1 MTHAKEVWDE
11 GSKKIPIGPNGPLG
25 IFLMFFA
32 NHFFLKV
39 GNLSS
44 ETEFR
49 CKNLTFGGNWRLAD
63 LLSRPFLFLESQN
76 NWDKTVISCKQFFTK
91 GSHWKIFRKLLWKEC
106 FYKSPNAWNANVTKH
121 LKLTNNRLFQLQPEL
136 PKKTQKTLFFF
147 NRNNIFFH
155 GSPRQ
160 NEIRLSFRNTPGIF
174 Y

>member
-11 GSKKIPIGPNGPLG
+11 GSKKIPSGPNGPLG

-39 GNLSS
+39 GSLSS

-76 NWDKTVISCKQFFTK
+76 VWDKTVISCKQFFKK

-121 LKLTNNRLFQLQPEL
+121 LKLTNNRLIQLQPEL
-136 PKKTQKTLFFF
+136 PKNAKNVVF
-147 NRNNIFFH
+147 
-155 GSPRQ
+155 
-160 NEIRLSFRNTPGIF
+160 
-174 Y
+174 